1 MYWRTGQYEV
11 LRGRAAKDR
20 DGIVRD
26 ALAKYGRATSRRFL
40 FVVAWWVGGTIA
52 GILHTRRS
60 AVSDWKVWLIPVAG
74 GVVFYAYLLWE
85 INGPIRRA
93 VERVVADKPSKKRR

>member
-1 MYWRTGQYEV
+1 MRRRSWQTSSSRSWRGGSVPTGAIVSSVKGNRMYWRTGQYEV

-60 AVSDWKVWLIPVAG
+60 AVSDWKVWL
-74 GVVFYAYLLWE
+74 
-85 INGPIRRA
+85 
-93 VERVVADKPSKKRR
+93 